1 MNRIILSIMIVF
13 TVLLVNCNAE
23 PKQTQPVSQPKLEII
38 GGDTYD
44 WGKVS
49 PKDDPLKTTV
59 VLKNTGNDTL
69 VISEVKPACGCT
81 SAPLYKTK
89 LFPGDT
95 TGLNITLRI
104 GTAAHDLTKTVRI
117 TSNDPVNTNK
127 MLILKAN
134 VFHPVQVSPN
144 PYFAFN
150 VMKVGSESSSTLKI
164 KNNTDKLVTL
174 SKFEITPEGLVINLK
189 DGQTIKP
196 GEEIDITAKFKPTKV
211 GYFNCSVKMKTT
223 NADMPELFISGYGN
237 VQESAI
243 FNN

>member
-1 MNRIILSIMIVF
+1 MKRVLITLMLAF
-13 TVLLVNCNAE
+13 TVLLVNCNA
-23 PKQTQPVSQPKLEII
+23 QPNPNQSAKGPKLEII
-38 GGDTYD
+38 GGDSYD

-49 PKDDPLKTTV
+49 PKDDPLKAVV
-59 VLKNTGNDTL
+59 VLKNTGDDTL

-81 SAPLYKTK
+81 NAPLYKTK

-95 TGLNITLRI
+95 TALNITLRI
-104 GTAAHDLTKTVRI
+104 GTSAHELSKTVRI
-117 TSNDPVNTNK
+117 TSNDPVNANK
-127 MLILKAN
+127 ILVLKAN

-150 VMKVGSESSSTLKI
+150 TMKVGQEASSELKI
-164 KNNTDKLVTL
+164 KNNTEKAVTL

-196 GEEIDITAKFKPTKV
+196 GEEISIIAKYKPSKT
-211 GYFNCSVKMKTT
+211 GYFNCSVKMKTSSEE
-223 NADMPELFISGYGN
+223 MPELFISGYGN